1 MFGVHWFFSPAA
13 LVVNRPNIS
22 AVPPGGI
29 LRRTSASGDKT
40 HTARFLEPFFR
51 YLIPC
56 EMWPENMFFFDLMIH
71 FRSLNITAI
80 FLKSDMSL
88 TSRGKGFFCP
98 EKMKTLQLPGNLSS
112 YFPTFPQVTIP
123 HIRGS
128 QIFQSTDPIH
138 QFIIIRWKNPG
149 NHFQPNLGRVREI
162 VFSTWELDMKL
173 QGIGLQPP
181 QLCWG
186 SKRHMVSAAWR
197 HPKTSRCTEKR
208 KEVEHFWFFE
218 RNENNHTTWKIF
230 VGRSFVFDVGVLF
243 PFFFHFWGL

>member
-1 MFGVHWFFSPAA
+1 MEKSRKSFS
-13 LVVNRPNIS
+13 
-22 AVPPGGI
+22 
-29 LRRTSASGDKT
+29 
-40 HTARFLEPFFR
+40 
-51 YLIPC
+51 
-56 EMWPENMFFFDLMIH
+56 
-71 FRSLNITAI
+71 
-80 FLKSDMSL
+80 
-88 TSRGKGFFCP
+88 
-98 EKMKTLQLPGNLSS
+98 
-112 YFPTFPQVTIP
+112 
-123 HIRGS
+123 
-128 QIFQSTDPIH
+128 
-138 QFIIIRWKNPG
+138 
-149 NHFQPNLGRVREI
+149 QPNLGRVREI

-243 PFFFHFWGL
+243 PFFFSFLGALRRYPINQIQVALYTHQGVLILDAGFDRMALQNVWLQNLLGFWLPGRNQKSNLWPVELSETVF

>member
-13 LVVNRPNIS
+13 LVPTAPNIS

-29 LRRTSASGDKT
+29 LRRTSASGVKVPTPQDDFWSHFFGTLYHVRCDPKT
-40 HTARFLEPFFR
+40 CFFWSNDSLPQLEHHG
-51 YLIPC
+51 
-56 EMWPENMFFFDLMIH
+56 N
-71 FRSLNITAI
+71 

-149 NHFQPNLGRVREI
+149 NHFHNL
-162 VFSTWELDMKL
+162 TWE
-173 QGIGLQPP
+173 
-181 QLCWG
+181 G
-186 SKRHMVSAAWR
+186 SGKSSSQVGSW
-197 HPKTSRCTEKR
+197 TWNC
-208 KEVEHFWFFE
+208 KE
-218 RNENNHTTWKIF
+218 
-230 VGRSFVFDVGVLF
+230 
-243 PFFFHFWGL
+243 